1 MQKSSTFSN
10 PDDNSCHADHQQ
22 QSAQKGHENCPKGIY
37 GHLAETDPSFWAT
50 FQLTGRVGPRKV
62 EHAQLNAKEQSGQK
76 TTQEIAIFVHVGSC
90 GR

>member
-1 MQKSSTFSN
+1 MPKSSTFSN

>member
-1 MQKSSTFSN
+1 MIT
-10 PDDNSCHADHQQ
+10 HAMPTINNKV
-22 QSAQKGHENCPKGIY
+22 SAQKGHENCPKGIY

-62 EHAQLNAKEQSGQK
+62 EHAQLNAKEQSGQE